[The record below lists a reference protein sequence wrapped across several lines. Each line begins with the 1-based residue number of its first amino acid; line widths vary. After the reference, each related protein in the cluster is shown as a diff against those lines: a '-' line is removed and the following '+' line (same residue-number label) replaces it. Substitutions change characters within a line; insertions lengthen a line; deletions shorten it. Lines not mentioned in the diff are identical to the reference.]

1 MSAADGSESPALWLP
16 SNVPRKDLLR
26 DKIRA
31 KLRAVDEA
39 VLRDTAARR
48 AARRRKANGRT
59 AASLPASPPRQ
70 GAAASG
76 AHPELPPGTKTGSAG
91 AGAAAGASLSAHGP
105 PDGGSSR
112 PRRSRSSA
120 AASGLHTPASLR
132 GGAEE
137 VAAGARHQSR
147 SRMASEAGVG
157 DPALESRLDAGGP
170 VDDVDE
176 TAARYAHESA
186 TRASLAAKPGRVAC
200 PGAPVPSP
208 EQARKAR
215 EARQLIRALRK
226 GSERLEQRLELG
238 ILRGERR

>member
-1 MSAADGSESPALWLP
+1 MHASGMSAADGSESPALWLP

-91 AGAAAGASLSAHGP
+91 AG
-105 PDGGSSR
+105 
-112 PRRSRSSA
+112 
-120 AASGLHTPASLR
+120 
-132 GGAEE
+132 
-137 VAAGARHQSR
+137 
-147 SRMASEAGVG
+147 
-157 DPALESRLDAGGP
+157 GP